1 MDTIR
6 LDKFLASQL
15 QISRA
20 DAKKMLRRG
29 EVAVRGRERVT
40 PETQIDPARDA
51 VFAGGRE
58 VTYRAHLYIMQH
70 KPAGVVSATR
80 DAEKTVLDLL
90 PPALRRVG
98 LFPAGRLDKDTTG
111 LMLITDDGDFAHR
124 MLSPAHHVEK
134 AYEVTLERK
143 VTQMEQNRILEGMRL
158 GEEQLKP
165 AGLRFQREENGLP
178 VYEIVLTEGR
188 YHQIKR
194 MFGAQQNPV
203 RALKR
208 TRMGGLCLDE
218 TLSPGESRLLTEE
231 EAGMVFKLEFVGD
244 KFQ

>member
-6 LDKFLASQL
+6 LDKYLASQL
-15 QISRA
+15 QISRS
-20 DAKKMLRRG
+20 DAKKMLRAG
-29 EVAVRGRERVT
+29 TVTVRGREKLT

-58 VTYRAHLYIMQH
+58 IRFRAHFYIMQH

-90 PPALRRVG
+90 PPDLRRAG

-143 VTQMEQNRILEGMRL
+143 VSQMEQNSILAGMQL
-158 GEEQLKP
+158 GEERFKP
-165 AGLRFQREENGLP
+165 AGLRWLREENGRP

-203 RALKR
+203 CALKR
-208 TRMGGLCLDE
+208 IRMGGLILDE
-218 TLSPGESRLLTEE
+218 ALRPGESRLLTEAE
-231 EAGMVFKLEFVGD
+231 MESVLGE
-244 KFQ
+244 

>member
-6 LDKFLASQL
+6 LDKYLASQL
-15 QISRA
+15 QISRT

-29 EVAVRGRERVT
+29 EVTVRGKEKIT
-40 PETQIDPARDA
+40 PETQIDPEQDA
-51 VFAGGRE
+51 VFAAGKAIG
-58 VTYRAHLYIMQH
+58 YRAHYYIVLH
-70 KPAGVVSATR
+70 KPAGVVSATK

-90 PPALRRVG
+90 PPSLRRTG

-124 MLSPAHHVEK
+124 MLSPARHVEK
-134 AYEVTLERK
+134 AYEVTLERN
-143 VTQMEQNRILEGMRL
+143 VTEAEQKCILEGMRL

-165 AGLRFQREENGLP
+165 AGLRFLREENGLP

-194 MFGAQQNPV
+194 MFGAQKNPV
-203 RALKR
+203 CALKR
-208 TRMGGLCLDE
+208 IRLGGLALDE
-218 TLSPGESRLLTEE
+218 SLAPGESRMLTEAE
-231 EAGMVFKLEFVGD
+231 VGLILEKRD
-244 KFQ
+244 CQKK